1 MVTMAHKT
9 KGFVCHHIPKTGGT
23 SIGNWIAKNMGQEV
37 YFVGQ
42 RGVRTLTRD
51 TEGEMFVGWS
61 ESNPDH
67 NNWMKW
73 WFKHAGLRN
82 GFGAHNQV
90 SLTKKI
96 LYGNP
101 RTKHLKKNFW
111 HFAFLRNPY
120 DWLTSLFWHRKH
132 IPSPMNKIYNK
143 VIDNPDQDLAFAEFI
158 FCLENRDGLKSD
170 RLQSFWL
177 NSKVD
182 FIGDFDNLERDFR
195 KIMSRFDIEVNNFP
209 KTNTQPKNKSV
220 YLWNNPEILARAT
233 NLLSKDIELYEKT
246 FNKKASY
253 ERG

>member
-1 MVTMAHKT
+1 MAHKT

-101 RTKHLKKNFW
+101 RTKHLKKKFW

-182 FIGDFDNLERDFR
+182 FIGDFNNLERDFR

>member
-1 MVTMAHKT
+1 MAHKT

-101 RTKHLKKNFW
+101 RTKHLKKKFW

-158 FCLENRDGLKSD
+158 LCLENRDGLKSD